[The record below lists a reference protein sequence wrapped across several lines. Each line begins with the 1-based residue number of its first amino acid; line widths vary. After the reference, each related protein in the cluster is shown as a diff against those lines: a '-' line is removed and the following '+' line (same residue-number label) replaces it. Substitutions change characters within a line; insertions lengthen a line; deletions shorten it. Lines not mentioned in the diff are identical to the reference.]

1 GMLELEPV
9 RRRLDD
15 NGRRLEVMLGYSDSA
30 KESGPLSATLS
41 LFQAQG
47 ALAAWAARNE
57 IELTLFH
64 GRGGALGRG
73 GGPANRA
80 VLAQGAYLALV
91 ESAGFA
97 QWFTQVS
104 PLEELDRLRIGSR
117 PARRSA
123 GQSLD
128 ELRAIPWVFAWTQTR
143 LNPAG
148 WYGVG
153 SGLEAAGQ
161 AE

>member
-1 GMLELEPV
+1 IFARYGNAAIARRHLEQV
-9 RRRLDD
+9 A
-15 NGRRLEVMLGYSDSA
+15 SA
-30 KESGPLSATLS
+30 VLLASTAGVEERSAR
-41 LFQAQG
+41 A
-47 ALAAWAARNE
+47 AARFRE
-57 IELTLFH
+57 LASRIE
-64 GRGGALGRG
+64 A
-73 GGPANRA
+73 PAR
-80 VLAQGAYLALV
+80 GAYLALV
-91 ESAGFA
+91 ESPGFA
-97 QWFTQVS
+97 RWFTQVS

-143 LNPAG
+143 LNLAG

-161 AE
+161 AELQSAFAEWPLFTSFIEN